1 MEGQKV
7 PPLLLRK
14 ICHIYLTMMKL
25 ATVTTY
31 LKKIQKVYESR
42 DIPLAFHW
50 HQQFST
56 EISKVCYIKKYRYRL
71 HFDIWFLILLNFL
84 ECLKIFLINM
94 VTILTMSA
102 RMSTLAI
109 LRLEESDFFSQ
120 WTREMRGKMKI
131 RIEKPAVN
139 ISNLTG
145 GKNKKARRRTLHE
158 KLRLDL

>member
-1 MEGQKV
+1 MHSPV
-7 PPLLLRK
+7 PK
-14 ICHIYLTMMKL
+14 ICLTYPTMMKL
-25 ATVTTY
+25 GTVIPY
-31 LKKIQKVYESR
+31 LKKIQKIYESH
-42 DIPLAFHW
+42 DTSLSSADVSIFLL
-50 HQQFST
+50 

>member
-1 MEGQKV
+1 MGGGV
-7 PPLLLRK
+7 PFWSPLPK
-14 ICHIYLTMMKL
+14 ICLTYPTMMKL
-25 ATVTTY
+25 GTVIPY
-31 LKKIQKVYESR
+31 LKKIQKIYESH
-42 DIPLAFHW
+42 DTFLSSADVSIFLL
-50 HQQFST
+50 

-131 RIEKPAVN
+131 RIEKTAVN

>member
-1 MEGQKV
+1 MQKSSIVDVSVDCKYASKFIFIRLFIYWHYFKSIQSKIV
-7 PPLLLRK
+7 PQFRWAFSGPLTDGGAKSPSPPLRK
-14 ICHIYLTMMKL
+14 ISHIYLTMMKL

-56 EISKVCYIKKYRYRL
+56 EISKACYIKKYRYRL

-109 LRLEESDFFSQ
+109 LRLE
-120 WTREMRGKMKI
+120 
-131 RIEKPAVN
+131 
-139 ISNLTG
+139 
-145 GKNKKARRRTLHE
+145 
-158 KLRLDL
+158 